1 MVSQTSTLRS
11 RATTCSLVMTSP
23 SGSTMKPEPLP
34 LSVVICTTP
43 DWMRSL
49 SSASDDLL
57 LVGEVGGAD
66 ELDVDHPCVRRRGCG
81 RRTGREKQLRE
92 QCEASVNWHKM
103 QLRTTGTPA
112 DSCLHAR

>member
-43 DWMRSL
+43 DWMRSI

-57 LVGEVGGAD
+57 SSERSAAPTNWMLTTRASGGAGVAVG
-66 ELDVDHPCVRRRGCG
+66 LA
-81 RRTGREKQLRE
+81 EKNN
-92 QCEASVNWHKM
+92 CESNVGQA
-103 QLRTTGTPA
+103 
-112 DSCLHAR
+112 